1 MPLDPAQSRGVVQIL
16 SGSNQKI
23 GVVLKD
29 TQRRVAP
36 LAQYSTNVIRVVAVV
51 YGKLVLF

>member
-1 MPLDPAQSRGVVQIL
+1 MPLDSAQSRGVVQVL
-16 SGSNQKI
+16 SSPDQKI
-23 GVVLKD
+23 RVVLKD

-36 LAQYSTNVIRVVAVV
+36 FAQYPTNVIRVVAVV